1 VTTSGTGS
9 VTLNLGTI
17 NGTGRTTGATLD
29 ITLRPGVMDWSGARE
44 LQIPDSGG
52 RTLAEAALCA
62 RGSDIAAIFPASSLP
77 KAGFRPMVTRASL
90 KIAVLA
96 IGK

>member
-1 VTTSGTGS
+1 MRWTGS
-9 VTLNLGTI
+9 PGDFHHYDQSDVAKLF
-17 NGTGRTTGATLD
+17 
-29 ITLRPGVMDWSGARE
+29 TLRPGVMDWSGARE